1 MSKKVPGLNS
11 VNLLPVI
18 LFVLIACFY
27 FFNEKYPVFGQQRN
41 DGFVTVSKV
50 HDGDTVSV
58 IMDNRREKVRLIGI
72 DAPEMGQRPW
82 GDEAK
87 KYLENILSS
96 SGWRTRLEFDVERRD
111 KYGRLLAYLWTP
123 DGRLVNL
130 MMVRSGYAML
140 FTFPP
145 NVKHA
150 NEFRAAQQ
158 EASSRAVGMWGDKGL
173 KERPKDYR
181 KAHPRI

>member
-1 MSKKVPGLNS
+1 MPKLSS
-11 VNLLPVI
+11 VNLLSVI

-27 FFNEKYPVFGQQRN
+27 FINEKYSVLGQQGN
-41 DGFVTVSKV
+41 DGFVTVSRV
-50 HDGDTVSV
+50 NDGDTVSV
-58 IMDNRREKVRLIGI
+58 IIDNRREKVRLIGI
-72 DAPEMGQRPW
+72 DAPEIGQRPW

-111 KYGRLLAYLWTP
+111 KYGRILAYLWTP

-130 MMVRSGYAML
+130 MMVKSGYAML

-150 NEFRAAQQ
+150 NEFSAAQQ
-158 EASSRAVGMWGDKGL
+158 EASSRGLGIWGDKGL
-173 KERPKDYR
+173 KERPIDYR